1 MIQSKD
7 GYVETSGQIKDL
19 CGECGAV
26 LMTVAE
32 RLSASQNISLKEAA
46 ETLITAIYKAIPVW
60 EKENHPERGT

>member
-19 CGECGAV
+19 CVECGAV

-60 EKENHPERGT
+60 KKENRPERDS